1 MHNDISMSLLPAY
14 KGFKM
19 RCQYR
24 IILHATRTVAQL
36 MTSEP
41 PGGKFTKLNPSMWL
55 IVETFRVKL
64 RGSVINNMN
73 FVCYS

>member
-1 MHNDISMSLLPAY
+1 MHNDISTSLLPAY

-41 PGGKFTKLNPSMWL
+41 PGGE
-55 IVETFRVKL
+55 IYQVESIDV
-64 RGSVINNMN
+64 VD
-73 FVCYS
+73 C